1 MSDGELCTLATP
13 ETCLLA
19 GDPAHGARLAKGAGM
34 PSALPSRAYLLGAAL
49 LAGCAPAVD
58 GETLP
63 DGETGAPSPADG
75 GTRTRDAGSASH
87 DGAAPG
93 DASASDPAACTTDD
107 DCHHG
112 TAGAG
117 TVCATSGAEAG
128 QCIAGCHGDAD
139 CPAGQRCDT
148 TATPHWSCEP
158 ARDDAGAP
166 GGCPVLAYPSG
177 VHLETVTDAAMT
189 ATYKDHL
196 APGQVAPACFVDTDR
211 LVDPVRGTTVDLAVK
226 LSAHFTLEEL
236 VGSEVAR
243 YGHRVLVSPAAV
255 LALEGFAQR
264 VGVSVSVNSGF
275 RGPRHQ
281 EDTCAGLCGNPLGCP
296 GTCANAS
303 RHMWGDAFDLPL
315 AFYTKADE
323 DRACAA
329 GFKFAY
335 LESGTHLHV
344 DQNPAY
350 ATCVEQ

>member
-1 MSDGELCTLATP
+1 MHD
-13 ETCLLA
+13 
-19 GDPAHGARLAKGAGM
+19 
-34 PSALPSRAYLLGAAL
+34 SRSHISVVVAAL
-49 LAGCAPAVD
+49 LTGCASAADGSTPPGDDAV
-58 GETLP
+58 
-63 DGETGAPSPADG
+63 APSPPRGDG
-75 GTRTRDAGSASH
+75 GPLAYDAGDGSR
-87 DGAAPG
+87 DGASPH
-93 DASASDPAACTTDD
+93 DARTDGNGAACTTDD

-112 TAGAG
+112 AAGAG
-117 TVCATSGAEAG
+117 TICATSGPETG
-128 QCIAGCHGDAD
+128 RCIAGCHGDAD
-139 CPAGQRCDT
+139 CAAGERCDT

-166 GGCPVLAYPSG
+166 GACPVLAYPSG
-177 VHLETVTDAAMT
+177 VHLQTVADAAMT
-189 ATYKDHL
+189 ATYEDHL

-211 LVDPVRGTTVDLAVK
+211 LVDPVRGTTVDLAVR

-236 VGSEVAR
+236 VGTEVAR

-255 LALEGFAQR
+255 EALEGFAQR
-264 VGVSVSVNSGF
+264 VGASVSVNSGF